1 MKKFR
6 ENTIREQL
14 STRGGGIEIDLTE
27 FDGIG
32 IVLEGTPE
40 WVTPA
45 QARRLAADLIA
56 AAEAVERAMP

>member
-1 MKKFR
+1 MLAPHDVR
-6 ENTIREQL
+6 RC
-14 STRGGGIEIDLTE
+14 SMSARIEIDQTE
-27 FDGIG
+27 PDGIG

>member
-1 MKKFR
+1 MGCGV
-6 ENTIREQL
+6 
-14 STRGGGIEIDLTE
+14 SAHIEIDLTE

-32 IVLEGTPE
+32 IVLEGSPE

-45 QARRLAADLIA
+45 QARKLAADLIA